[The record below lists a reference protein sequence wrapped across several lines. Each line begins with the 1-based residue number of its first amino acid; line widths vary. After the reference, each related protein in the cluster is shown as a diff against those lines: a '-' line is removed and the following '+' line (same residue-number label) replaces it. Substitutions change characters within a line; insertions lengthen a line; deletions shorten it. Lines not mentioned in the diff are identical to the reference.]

1 MAQLDVQPK
10 KRSPTW
16 IWAIVILVLLGIVF
30 MLYRGYNR
38 SYQPTELKT
47 VPADSINADTAKTV
61 TTPTDTTIKDT
72 ISADTAK
79 MDTAG
84 Y

>member
-16 IWAIVILVLLGIVF
+16 LWVIIILVILGILF

-38 SYQPTELKT
+38 SYHPTELKT
-47 VPADSINADTAKTV
+47 VPADSVKTDTDKTDIVTIDSAKT
-61 TTPTDTTIKDT
+61 
-72 ISADTAK
+72 DTAK
-79 MDTAG
+79 MDTTR

>member
-16 IWAIVILVLLGIVF
+16 IWAIVILVLLGVVF

-38 SYQPTELKT
+38 SYHPTELKT
-47 VPADSINADTAKTV
+47 VPADSIKTDSAKAV
-61 TTPTDTTIKDT
+61 TIPTDTSKTDT
-72 ISADTAK
+72 VSADTAK
-79 MDTAG
+79 MDSTG